1 MIVVDTNIICYFYLE
16 GEYTKL
22 AEKVFKKDPD
32 WAVPLLWINEFRNV
46 LAHYIRKEILTLE
59 DAIQIVGEAE
69 SLLNGKEYVVNSASI
84 LELVN
89 QSECT
94 SYDCEFVALAHD
106 LDVPLVTVDKKVLTH
121 FPSTAIR
128 LDEFVNVSPPPEEN
142 KKNHRQ
148 AK

>member
-1 MIVVDTNIICYFYLE
+1 MIVVDTNIISYFYLE

-22 AEKVFKKDPD
+22 AEKAFKKDPD
-32 WAVPLLWINEFRNV
+32 WAVPLLWISEFRNV
-46 LAHYIRKEILTLE
+46 LAYYIHKEILTLE
-59 DAIQIVGEAE
+59 DALQIVGEAE
-69 SLLNGKEYVVNSASI
+69 SLLSGKEYAVNSASI

-106 LDVPLVTVDKKVLTH
+106 LDLPLVTVDKKVLAH

-128 LDEFVNVSPPPEEN
+128 LDQFVNISPLPPDT
-142 KKNHRQ
+142 KGSF
-148 AK
+148 